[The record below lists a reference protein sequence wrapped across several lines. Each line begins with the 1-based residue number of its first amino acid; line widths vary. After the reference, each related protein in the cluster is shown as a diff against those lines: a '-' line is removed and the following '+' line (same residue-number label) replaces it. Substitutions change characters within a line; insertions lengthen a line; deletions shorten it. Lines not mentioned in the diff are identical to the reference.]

1 MFNEELKKPLVKYPK
16 RIAVI
21 TSPSGAVIRDIIT
34 TTRRRNP
41 IAQLV
46 LFPAVVQGDD
56 AADSLVGRLKQVN
69 EDGNFDTIIIGR
81 GGGSIEDLWP
91 FNEEKV
97 ARAISDS
104 KIPVISSVGHE
115 TDTTIADLVA
125 DVRAA
130 TPTAA
135 AELATPVLSEEI
147 VKIKQYRLRII
158 QVLKNKISN
167 YQQILD
173 KVCSSYILQ
182 QPDRLYTGYA
192 QNLDSLINRK
202 NQAFKNLVYQNK
214 KQLQL
219 LESNLQYNNPNIRIK
234 DEKNNLQ
241 QLLEKMHLGMLGVF
255 NDKSYKLEKLM
266 SSLDMLSPL
275 KVMNRGYSYIL
286 KDGKTVRNIKSLQPN
301 DNVTLYFESGSAEA
315 RITKIREEKE

>member
-1 MFNEELKKPLVKYPK
+1 M
-16 RIAVI
+16 
-21 TSPSGAVIRDIIT
+21 
-34 TTRRRNP
+34 
-41 IAQLV
+41 
-46 LFPAVVQGDD
+46 
-56 AADSLVGRLKQVN
+56 
-69 EDGNFDTIIIGR
+69 
-81 GGGSIEDLWP
+81 
-91 FNEEKV
+91 
-97 ARAISDS
+97 
-104 KIPVISSVGHE
+104 
-115 TDTTIADLVA
+115 
-125 DVRAA
+125 
-130 TPTAA
+130 
-135 AELATPVLSEEI
+135 
-147 VKIKQYRLRII
+147 KIKQYRLRII

-202 NQAFKNLVYQNK
+202 NQAFKNLVYQNE

-219 LESNLQYNNPNIRIK
+219 LESNLQHNNPSIRIK

-286 KDGKTVRNIKSLQPN
+286 KDGKTVKNVKSLQPN
-301 DNVTLYFESGSAEA
+301 DDVTLYFENGSAEA

>member
-1 MFNEELKKPLVKYPK
+1 MHRLY
-16 RIAVI
+16 
-21 TSPSGAVIRDIIT
+21 
-34 TTRRRNP
+34 P
-41 IAQLV
+41 IALLV
-46 LFPAVVQGDD
+46 FFPAVVQGDD

-69 EDGNFDTIIIGR
+69 EEGNFDTIIIGR

-115 TDTTIADLVA
+115 TDTTIVDLVA

-202 NQAFKNLVYQNK
+202 NQAFKNLVYQNE

-219 LESNLQYNNPNIRIK
+219 LESNLQHNNPSIRIK
-234 DEKNNLQ
+234 DGKNNLQ

-286 KDGKTVRNIKSLQPN
+286 KDGKTVKNVKSLQPN
-301 DNVTLYFESGSAEA
+301 DDVTLYFENGSAEA